1 MKTPKP
7 VSVVIPTMGRSPCFE
22 RCLEA
27 LSGDRRSLARITVV
41 ADSRTDPETLPVNG
55 IDHLIDAPAE
65 GGFAVSCNLGLA
77 DTESPYVAIVND
89 DAVVEHDWLTTLV
102 ETLENDPGIGAVQ
115 GINFRLDE
123 PQIVDGSGIA
133 WNRRWQPIQIDHGGG
148 VVSISAP
155 TEIFGASATAALYR
169 TSALQQAAIAPD
181 QVFDPRLHTYY
192 DDVDIA
198 SRLRAAGHGARV
210 IPAARAFHA
219 GGASS
224 ASLSSWRYRQLTCNR
239 LLVLARLLGRSF
251 WIRLPIVLL
260 PDLKTLGRAIRRR
273 ETVAACGI
281 RQGWR
286 RAATLLRFFTHGGPP
301 LVPLAELA
309 RFRLSEPPTSKT
321 S

>member
-1 MKTPKP
+1 MTTEPRLLLCADLDRTLLPKGTQPESPSARRRFRALGAHPDIVLVYVTGRDRRLILRAMSTYSLPKP
-7 VSVVIPTMGRSPCFE
+7 D
-22 RCLEA
+22 L
-27 LSGDRRSLARITVV
+27 
-41 ADSRTDPETLPVNG
+41 
-55 IDHLIDAPAE
+55 
-65 GGFAVSCNLGLA
+65 
-77 DTESPYVAIVND
+77 
-89 DAVVEHDWLTTLV
+89 
-102 ETLENDPGIGAVQ
+102 
-115 GINFRLDE
+115 
-123 PQIVDGSGIA
+123 
-133 WNRRWQPIQIDHGGG
+133 
-148 VVSISAP
+148 VVSDVGTNIYDLR
-155 TEIFGASATAALYR
+155 EGAWVVH
-169 TSALQQAAIAPD
+169 QGWQAAIAPD